1 MSEPDSFLGK
11 QIERFRIDRYIA
23 RGAMGMVFEAHDTTL
38 DRKVAIKVVLK
49 DEEGGPSPEHVRKR
63 FVQEAKIAGRLSH
76 PNIVTVHTYGETD
89 DLQYICM
96 EYVEGKTL
104 SQLLKRRKVL
114 NPEMAFLLFEQI
126 LSALETAHQ
135 MEIVHRDMKPANI
148 MVTPSGRVKIMDF
161 GIAKTPALSLTASG
175 TILGTPYYMSPEQIS
190 GRPVDTRSDIFSAG
204 AVLYQTLTGYR
215 PFDGETTS
223 TLMYTIGHTEPIPP
237 RDLNE
242 AIPPALCKVIGKAM
256 AKDPDKRY
264 QSPSEMLQDL
274 RNAMQKESLPEPTPA
289 TTWRSTGIDDGPQET
304 GKVQE
309 PPGGMDSLAG
319 KEESREAE
327 APPPPASSP
336 EAAHCIAKK
345 KSSRRRSV
353 VVLCVLLIAGA
364 GAVTFQQYLNPAF
377 DIRSGSSALQR
388 INTRIYDYLAPIAD
402 GILSWIPFRPASTG
416 LSTRLAGTYSV
427 EGFNP
432 DGTKYRGTAVIS
444 PTVERY
450 VVTWYVANRVFSGS
464 GDLEGKALSISWKDA
479 GGRTGAIVYTL
490 GPGGI
495 LKASWAD
502 GWGREILTPLR

>member
-1 MSEPDSFLGK
+1 MSEPDSFMGK
-11 QIERFRIDRYIA
+11 QIERFRIDRFIA
-23 RGAMGMVFEAHDTTL
+23 RGAMGMVFEAYDTTL

-126 LSALETAHQ
+126 LSALEAAHQ

-190 GRPVDTRSDIFSAG
+190 GRPVDTRSDIFSVG

-223 TLMYTIGHTEPIPP
+223 TLMYTIGNTEPIPP

-242 AIPPALCKVIGKAM
+242 GIPQALCKVIGKAM

-264 QSPSEMLQDL
+264 QSPSEMLQGL
-274 RNAMQKESLPEPTPA
+274 RDAMQKESLPELVPA
-289 TTWRSTGIDDGPQET
+289 TTWRSTGIEDGTQET
-304 GKVQE
+304 GKARE
-309 PPGGMDSLAG
+309 PPGKMDSPAG
-319 KEESREAE
+319 EEEVREAE
-327 APPPPASSP
+327 VSPPPASSP
-336 EAAHCIAKK
+336 EAAHNLPKK
-345 KSSRRRSV
+345 KSSLRRLLMA
-353 VVLCVLLIAGA
+353 LCLLLLTGA
-364 GAVTFQQYLNPAF
+364 GAVALQQYFGPTF
-377 DIRSGSSALQR
+377 DVRSGSSALQR
-388 INTRIYDYLAPIAD
+388 INTLVYNYLAPIAD

-416 LSTRLAGTYSV
+416 LSTRLAGTYSI

-432 DGTKYRGTAVIS
+432 DGTQYRGTAVIS

-450 VVTWYVANRVFSGS
+450 VLTWYVANRVFSGS
-464 GDLEGKALSISWKDA
+464 GVLAGKTLSISWRD
-479 GGRTGAIVYTL
+479 GSGRTGSIVYTL
-490 GPGGI
+490 EPGGV
-495 LKASWAD
+495 LKASWAG
-502 GWGREILTPLR
+502 GWGRETLTPLR